1 MLLPTDIRTAREPSI
16 LSTLLLQHIANGLL
30 DGVYYLLIALG
41 LSLIFSLGGIVN
53 LAHGAF
59 YAIGAY
65 LTIVISPHVGFGGS
79 LIIAPG
85 LVALL
90 GIVIERL
97 LLQRFYRAD
106 PILSL
111 LLTFGLALV
120 AEQLLR
126 MIFGAPPLSY
136 SIPSW
141 LRGQIFLGDFI
152 YSRYRATLILIAA
165 LCVLGILLLLNKTA
179 FGRVVK
185 AGVQNPDMVGALGI
199 SLKPYMMAV
208 AALGIGLA
216 GLAGVLLA
224 PIYSIHPA
232 MGQEIITPAFV
243 VVVIGGLGSFWGV
256 VTAAILVGLVKGA
269 TIGLGFPQFSTAVIY
284 LMMLLVLLFRPR
296 GLFGERIQRFE

>member
-1 MLLPTDIRTAREPSI
+1 M
-16 LSTLLLQHIANGLL
+16 STLLLQQIVNGLL

-65 LTIVISPHVGFGGS
+65 LTVVLGEQLGFGAT
-79 LIIAPG
+79 LVVAPM

-90 GIVIERL
+90 GLGIERL
-97 LLQRFYRAD
+97 LLRHFYRVD
-106 PILSL
+106 PNLSL
-111 LLTFGLALV
+111 LLTFGLAMV
-120 AEQLLR
+120 FEQGLR
-126 MIFGAPPLSY
+126 IIFGAAPLSF
-136 SIPSW
+136 SIPTW

-152 YSRYRATLILIAA
+152 YSRYRATLLLVAA
-165 LCVLGILLLLNKTA
+165 LCVVGLWLLLNRTA

-199 SLKPYMMAV
+199 SLQPYMMVMAM
-208 AALGIGLA
+208 LGIGLA

-243 VVVIGGLGSFWGV
+243 VVVIGGIGSFWGV
-256 VTAAILVGLVKGA
+256 VVAALLVGLVKGLTVA
-269 TIGLGFPQFSTAVIY
+269 FGWAQFSTAVIY
-284 LMMLLVLLFRPR
+284 AMMLLVLLLRPR

>member
-1 MLLPTDIRTAREPSI
+1 
-16 LSTLLLQHIANGLL
+16 
-30 DGVYYLLIALG
+30 V
-41 LSLIFSLGGIVN
+41 
-53 LAHGAF
+53 
-59 YAIGAY
+59 GAY
-65 LTIVISPHVGFGGS
+65 LTVLLGPHIGFGGALFVS
-79 LIIAPG
+79 PL

-90 GIVIERL
+90 GVAFERL
-97 LLQRFYRAD
+97 LFQRFYRSD

-120 AEQLLR
+120 AEQTLR

-152 YSRYRATLILIAA
+152 YSRYRATLLLIAA
-165 LCVLGILLLLNKTA
+165 TCVALIWLLLNRTA

-199 SLKPYMMAV
+199 SLSPYMMTV
-208 AALGIGLA
+208 AGIGIGLA

-232 MGQEIITPAFV
+232 MGQDIITPAFV

-256 VTAAILVGLVKGA
+256 VVAALLVGLVKGA
-269 TIGLGFPQFSTAVIY
+269 TIGLGYPQWSTAVIY

>member
-1 MLLPTDIRTAREPSI
+1 M
-16 LSTLLLQHIANGLL
+16 STLFLQHLANGLL

-41 LSLIFSLGGIVN
+41 LSMIFSLGGIVN

-65 LTIVISPHVGFGGS
+65 LTVTLGPHVGFAGALMIS
-79 LIIAPG
+79 PV

-90 GIVIERL
+90 GVAFERL
-97 LLQRFYRAD
+97 LFQRFYRAD

-120 AEQLLR
+120 AEQTLR

-136 SIPSW
+136 SIPPW
-141 LRGQIFLGDFI
+141 LRGQIIMGDFI
-152 YSRYRATLILIAA
+152 YSRYRATLIVIAA
-165 LCVLGILLLLNKTA
+165 CCVAGLWLLLNRTA

-199 SLKPYMMAV
+199 SLSPYMMTV
-208 AALGIGLA
+208 AGIGIGLA

-256 VTAAILVGLVKGA
+256 VAAALLVGLVKGA
-269 TIGLGFPQFSTAVIY
+269 TIGLGYPQWSTAVIY